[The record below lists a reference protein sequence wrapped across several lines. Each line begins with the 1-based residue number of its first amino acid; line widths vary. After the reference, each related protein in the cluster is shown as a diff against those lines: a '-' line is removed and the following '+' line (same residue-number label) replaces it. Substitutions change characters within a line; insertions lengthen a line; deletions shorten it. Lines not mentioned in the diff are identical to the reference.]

1 MLNERAQISN
11 KPALFEKACP
21 FSVLFLKSILAIAD
35 PDLPAVK
42 GSVAFLPLI
51 AVVALNGLSAQVN
64 TRGCKYYDERQS
76 GK

>member
-11 KPALFEKACP
+11 KPALFKKACP
-21 FSVLFLKSILAIAD
+21 FSVLFLECILAIAD

-51 AVVALNGLSAQVN
+51 TVVALNGLSAQVN
-64 TRGCKYYDERQS
+64 TRGCKYHDERQS
-76 GK
+76 NK